1 MEYASRIL
9 ENTVEE
15 IALLPGIGRKTALR
29 LALHLIR
36 RGPDASRKLA
46 ASLAEMADKLQ
57 HCELCHNIS
66 DARICSICDNPNRS
80 ESLICV
86 VEDIRDV
93 MAIESTGQF
102 KGRYHV
108 LGGLISP
115 LDGLGPAQLQIDSL
129 IERLQ
134 QRPAQE
140 VLFALGATVEGDS
153 TAFYIFRKLEP
164 LGIKVTA
171 ISRGIGVGDQLE
183 YADEVTL
190 ARSIQH
196 RIPFEESLRR

>member
-9 ENTVEE
+9 EESVDE

-36 RGPDASRKLA
+36 RGPQSSKRLATALNKMAENLRHCSR
-46 ASLAEMADKLQ
+46 
-57 HCELCHNIS
+57 CYNIS
-66 DARICSICDNPNRS
+66 DEELCSICTNPARLD
-80 ESLICV
+80 SLLCV

-93 MAIESTGQF
+93 MAIESTSQF

-115 LDGLGPAQLQIDSL
+115 LEGIGPSELQIASL
-129 IERLQ
+129 LSRIELEQ
-134 QRPAQE
+134 TQE
-140 VLFALGATVEGDS
+140 IIFALGATVEGDS
-153 TAFYIFRKLEP
+153 TSFYIFRKLQ
-164 LGIKVTA
+164 GRSIQISA

-183 YADEVTL
+183 YTDEITL

-196 RIPFEESLRR
+196 RIPYEDSLKR

>member
-9 ENTVEE
+9 EESVDE

-36 RGPDASRKLA
+36 RGPQSSRRLADALNKLA
-46 ASLAEMADKLQ
+46 DNLQ
-57 HCELCHNIS
+57 HCSRCYNIS
-66 DARICSICDNPNRS
+66 DEELCSICTNPAR
-80 ESLICV
+80 LDKVLCV

-93 MAIESTGQF
+93 MAIESTSQF

-115 LDGLGPAQLQIDSL
+115 LEGIGPSELQIESL
-129 IERLQ
+129 LERVGMEEIE
-134 QRPAQE
+134 E
-140 VLFALGATVEGDS
+140 IIFALGATVEGDS
-153 TAFYIFRKLEP
+153 TSFYIFRKLQ
-164 LGIKVTA
+164 GKTVKITA

-183 YADEVTL
+183 YADEITL

-196 RIPFEESLRR
+196 RIPYEDSLKR

>member
-9 ENTVEE
+9 ENTVDE

-36 RGPDASRKLA
+36 RGPESSKKLSRALT
-46 ASLAEMADKLQ
+46 EMADKLQ
-57 HCELCHNIS
+57 HCKVCHNIS
-66 DARICSICDNPNRS
+66 DAPICSICENPSRNAQ
-80 ESLICV
+80 LLCV

-93 MAIESTGQF
+93 MAIESTGQY
-102 KGRYHV
+102 KGKYHV

-115 LDGLGPAQLQIDSL
+115 LDGLGPSQLQIESL
-129 IERLQ
+129 LERLKSGEVN
-134 QRPAQE
+134 E

-153 TAFYIFRKLEP
+153 TAFYIFRKIAPLEV
-164 LGIKVTA
+164 KVTA

-190 ARSIQH
+190 ARSIQQ